1 MYFFPKI
8 KKMQKSQSFR
18 VLFTAFLLFGL
29 FCLSSCQV
37 NDSKFINGYPL
48 PDLTLPDL
56 NGNAVTLSE
65 INKDKIVLVE
75 FWASWCEPCR
85 VKHPE
90 LNRIYQLYKNQ
101 EFLNA
106 NGFEILYVNLDTKK
120 EDWEKA
126 MKKDGIDNW
135 KYHVADLAGMKKSD
149 LPERFQFEQIP
160 TAYLVDANGIIIG
173 KDLIEHRLFHELK
186 FRMKD
191 EE

>member
-1 MYFFPKI
+1 MK
-8 KKMQKSQSFR
+8 KSQSFNYTI
-18 VLFTAFLLFGL
+18 VFIAFMFLGL
-29 FCLSSCQV
+29 FFFSSCQI

-56 NGNAVTLSE
+56 TGKSVTLSE
-65 INKDKIVLVE
+65 INENKIILVE

-90 LNRIYQLYKNQ
+90 LNRIYQLYRNKK
-101 EFLNA
+101 FLNA
-106 NGFEILYVNLDTKK
+106 DGFEILYVNLDTKK
-120 EDWEKA
+120 EAWEKA

-173 KDLIEHRLFHELK
+173 KDLTEHRLFHELK
-186 FRMKD
+186 FRLK
-191 EE
+191 E